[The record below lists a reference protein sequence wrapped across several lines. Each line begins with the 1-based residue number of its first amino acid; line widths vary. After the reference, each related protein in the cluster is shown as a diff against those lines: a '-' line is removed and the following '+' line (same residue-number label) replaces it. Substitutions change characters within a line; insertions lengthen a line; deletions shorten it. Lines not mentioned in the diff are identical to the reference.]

1 MVGTHDPSVRMPTL
15 LNPDMHN
22 AIPSVITRKTKRKMT
37 NIYTNAKALMN
48 YALCIMNCALLFSC
62 SPHRAQLDN
71 LSEFSVPLYT
81 PTEASGFSLT
91 GKEGSQ
97 STLLIISDPWQGA
110 DSVASSL
117 FIARAGDEAPL
128 AFTGQ
133 VLEGE
138 AKRIAVTSSTHVA
151 MLEALG
157 ATDRVVAVSGI
168 DYITNPEILK
178 RRDEIADIGY
188 EGNFDYEA
196 LIAADPDIVLLY
208 GVNGASSMEGKLKEL
223 QIPFIYIGDYVEQ
236 SPLGKAEWIVP
247 IAEIIGQREKGEEEY
262 TQISLR
268 YEALRKKVA
277 ETVTE
282 SPKVMLNVPYGDS
295 WFMPSTGSYVARLIK
310 DAGADYVYTKETG
323 NTSMPIDLEEAYTLA
338 SEADFWLNTDQM
350 ETLSMLAAKCPKF
363 KDTEV
368 MRAGRVYNN
377 NLRSTPSRGN
387 DFYESGAVRPDLIL
401 QDLVGI
407 FHPELSAAPLF
418 YYKKLK

>member
-1 MVGTHDPSVRMPTL
+1 
-15 LNPDMHN
+15 
-22 AIPSVITRKTKRKMT
+22 MT
-37 NIYTNAKALMN
+37 NIYTNAKALMD

-62 SPHRAQLDN
+62 SPHRAQPDN

>member
-1 MVGTHDPSVRMPTL
+1 MEGTHDPSVRMPTL
-15 LNPDMHN
+15 LSPDMHN

-37 NIYTNAKALMN
+37 NIYTNAKALMD

-62 SPHRAQLDN
+62 SPHRAQPDN